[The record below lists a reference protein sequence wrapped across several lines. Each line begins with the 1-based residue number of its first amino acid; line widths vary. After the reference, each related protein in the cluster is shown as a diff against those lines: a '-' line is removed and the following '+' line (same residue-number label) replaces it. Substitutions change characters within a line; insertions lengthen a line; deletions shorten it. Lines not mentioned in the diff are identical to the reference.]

1 MNANERE
8 WAWQSRGA
16 LFAFIRVHSRLS
28 PGLRKAGD
36 ADAGSVGHAAIGRLL
51 LAVALAAGAF
61 LDDCRAA
68 DRPPNVVMIVADDQ
82 GWTDFGFMGHKVVR
96 THRLDALAAESAVFP
111 NGYVPTSL
119 CRASLATLLTGMYA
133 HQHKICCN
141 DPPEGVDRAAM
152 HPFIKQAP
160 ALPRL
165 LGQSGY
171 RSLQT
176 GKFWEG
182 HYSNA
187 GFTDGMTAKGRH
199 GDEGLVIGR
208 ETMQPIYDFIQA
220 EPEKPFFV
228 WYAPMLPH
236 EPHNP
241 PPRFLEK
248 YAVEGRN
255 LKLAKYYA
263 MCEWFDETCGSLLDW
278 LDRHTLRENTLV
290 VFVVDNGWIQETG
303 EVRTTRGNFAPKSK
317 LSPYDGGLRTPV
329 MLRWPGHTRAGRYDD
344 LVSTID
350 IVPTILSASGLT
362 PPKEMPGLS
371 LREAAA
377 GKGRLARDAV
387 FGEIFVH
394 TAVNLDT
401 PALNLTHRWVRAGPW
416 KLIAFEEAPA
426 YAELYDVQADPF
438 EERNLAG
445 EKPAKVAEMQNRIDA
460 WWKGK

>member
-1 MNANERE
+1 MNANERK
-8 WAWQSRGA
+8 SYRFI

-28 PGLRKAGD
+28 
-36 ADAGSVGHAAIGRLL
+36 SVVIALVLVASTRANAA
-51 LAVALAAGAF
+51 AAE
-61 LDDCRAA
+61 
-68 DRPPNVVMIVADDQ
+68 RPPNVVMIVADDQ
-82 GWTDFGFMGHKVVR
+82 GWTDFGFMGHKIVR
-96 THRLDALAAESAVFP
+96 TPRLDKLAAESAAFP

-141 DPPEGVDRAAM
+141 DPPDGVDRAAM

-165 LGQSGY
+165 LGEAGY
-171 RSLQT
+171 RSFQT

-182 HYSNA
+182 HFSNA
-187 GFTDGMTAKGRH
+187 GFTAGMTNKGRH
-199 GDEGLVIGR
+199 GEEGLVIGR
-208 ETMQPIYDFIQA
+208 ETMQPIYDFISGD
-220 EPEKPFFV
+220 PGKPFFV

-241 PPRFLEK
+241 PARLLEK
-248 YAVEGRN
+248 YTVEGRN

-263 MCEWFDETCGSLLDW
+263 MCEWFDETCGELLDW
-278 LDRHTLRENTLV
+278 LDQHKLRDNTLV

-329 MLRWPGHTRAGRYDD
+329 LLRWPGHTRPGRYED

-350 IVPTILSASGLT
+350 IVPTILSACGVT
-362 PPKEMPGLS
+362 PPKVMPGLS
-371 LREAAA
+371 LLDTAA
-377 GKGRLARDAV
+377 GKEKLARDAV

-394 TAVNLDT
+394 TAVNLET
-401 PALNLTHRWVRAGPW
+401 PALNLTHRWARAGDW
-416 KLIAFEEAPA
+416 KLISFEEEPVHI
-426 YAELYDVQADPF
+426 ELYNVRTDPF
-438 EERNLAG
+438 EERNIAS
-445 EKPAKVAEMQNRIDA
+445 EHSDRVAELQKRISD
-460 WWKGK
+460 WWAAKK

>member
-1 MNANERE
+1 MNANERK
-8 WAWQSRGA
+8 SYRFI

-28 PGLRKAGD
+28 
-36 ADAGSVGHAAIGRLL
+36 SVVIALVLVASTRANAA
-51 LAVALAAGAF
+51 AAE
-61 LDDCRAA
+61 
-68 DRPPNVVMIVADDQ
+68 RPPNVVMIVADDQ
-82 GWTDFGFMGHKVVR
+82 GWTDFGFMGHKIVR
-96 THRLDALAAESAVFP
+96 TPRLDKLAAESAAFP

-141 DPPEGVDRAAM
+141 DPPDGVDRAAM

-165 LGQSGY
+165 LGEAGY
-171 RSLQT
+171 RSFQT

-182 HYSNA
+182 HFSNA
-187 GFTDGMTAKGRH
+187 GFTAGMTNKGRH
-199 GDEGLVIGR
+199 GEEGLVIGR
-208 ETMQPIYDFIQA
+208 ETMQPIYDFISGD
-220 EPEKPFFV
+220 PGKPFFV

-241 PPRFLEK
+241 PARLLEK
-248 YAVEGRN
+248 YTVEGRN

-263 MCEWFDETCGSLLDW
+263 MCEWFDETCGELLDW
-278 LDRHTLRENTLV
+278 LDQHKLRENTLV

-329 MLRWPGHTRAGRYDD
+329 LLRWPGHTRPGRYED
-344 LVSTID
+344 LVSTVD
-350 IVPTILSASGLT
+350 IVPTILSACGAA

-371 LREAAA
+371 LLETAA
-377 GKGRLARDAV
+377 GEGRLPRDTV

-394 TAVNLDT
+394 TAINLDT
-401 PALNLTHRWVRAGPW
+401 PALNLTHRWARAGDW
-416 KLIAFEEAPA
+416 KLISFEEAPA
-426 YAELYDVQADPF
+426 HVELYDVKTDPF
-438 EERNLAG
+438 EERNLAD
-445 EKPAKVAEMQNRIDA
+445 ENPQKVAELRQRINA
-460 WWKGK
+460 WWNAKK